1 MSGKR
6 ILITGAGGRLGGQ
19 LIKLLTNTSHSVL
32 PFNHQSLDIS
42 DWSAVRHTLATAH
55 PDLVI
60 NAAAYTDVDGC
71 ARDPQLAYRI
81 NGLGPGNLAAA
92 AYEVRA
98 MIVQIS
104 TNEVFD
110 GAGTHAYYE
119 NDIPNPINP
128 YGASKWAGEQAVMRA
143 NPNHQI
149 VRTSWLFAHGGRNF
163 IQSILNAAA
172 AGRPLR
178 VVTDE
183 IANPTYNDDLSG
195 ALLELAATGRPGAYH
210 LVNAGAVSRYEFA
223 RFVLD
228 NAGYKDTAIQ
238 PITRA
243 DWPRDSMPP
252 ANAGLFNTAAAAMG
266 VTLRGWHAA
275 VEAFLEQEG
284 LLIDE
289 PPKPE

>member
-6 ILITGAGGRLGGQ
+6 ILITGAGGRLGAQ
-19 LIKLLTNTSHSVL
+19 LVRMLSHTGHSVL
-32 PFNHQSLDIS
+32 PFDRESLDIA
-42 DWSAVRHTLATAH
+42 DWTAVRHTLATAH

-71 ARDPQLAYRI
+71 ARDPELAYRI

-98 MIVQIS
+98 MLVQIS

-110 GAGTHAYYE
+110 GTASRPYSE

-163 IQSILNAAA
+163 IQSILNAAGE
-172 AGRPLR
+172 GRPLR

-183 IANPTYNDDLSG
+183 VANPTYTDDLAG
-195 ALLELAATGRPGAYH
+195 AVLELAATDRPGVYH

-223 RFVLD
+223 RFVL
-228 NAGYKDTAIQ
+228 NHAGYKDTPIE

-243 DWPRDSMPP
+243 DWPRPSTPP
-252 ANAGLFNTAAAAMG
+252 ANAGLYNTAAAAMG
-266 VTLRGWHAA
+266 VTLRGWHSA
-275 VEAFLEQEG
+275 VEAFLEREG
-284 LLIDE
+284 LLQE
-289 PPKPE
+289 